1 MTSIR
6 RLIDRLLEN
15 WIAKVASLLIAILLY
30 IFYQASQIDK
40 KTFMVPLKIVE
51 DGVVMHIGNVP
62 KSVLVVV
69 RTNDT
74 IMNMINGSDFE
85 GSIDISYITEPGTY
99 NVPVE
104 ITLSPKLKELD
115 PLEVI
120 LKESEIPVKVDNRI
134 TKYIPL
140 SPSVVGE
147 VAHGYAISQISIS
160 PSTVE
165 VTGPQS
171 IVDAIT
177 SIPTERIK
185 VSNAENNFSVETS
198 WLEQNKLISIKD
210 EGPLIATVSL
220 SADVMEKEFTD
231 IKVDVTGLVPN
242 LEITNMLPSVSVTLS
257 GEVPVLEKY
266 SVSGRV
272 VYVNLREYTEPG
284 TYDIPV
290 RYNFPS
296 AFSIISKSLD
306 SVTVVLETVQEDE
319 AAGTDDE
326 AGPMPEEGAAAE

>member
-319 AAGTDDE
+319 AAGMDDE